1 MKLRAKAPKKFTE
14 GGNFLV
20 YEEPEKK
27 KDYIMCVDVSRGRGQ
42 DYSTFTLIDISSRPF
57 KQVAVYRCNTI
68 SPILFPTII
77 YKYAVLYNNAYVVIE
92 SNDVGHVV
100 CNGLYHDFEY
110 ENMHVSSAIKANAL
124 GTEMTRKVKRLGCS
138 GIKDLLETSKLEIV
152 DEETILEISTFIA
165 KGQSYEASEGNHDD
179 IMMNLVMFGYF
190 ATTEMFRDLT
200 DIDIKQMLYDQRIA
214 EIENDI
220 PSFGFIDDG
229 SEEIARIERQEENTP
244 WAIEYQRDF

>member
-1 MKLRAKAPKKFTE
+1 
-14 GGNFLV
+14 
-20 YEEPEKK
+20 
-27 KDYIMCVDVSRGRGQ
+27 
-42 DYSTFTLIDISSRPF
+42 
-57 KQVAVYRCNTI
+57 
-68 SPILFPTII
+68 
-77 YKYAVLYNNAYVVIE
+77 
-92 SNDVGHVV
+92 
-100 CNGLYHDFEY
+100 
-110 ENMHVSSAIKANAL
+110 MHVSSAIKANAL

-138 GIKDLLETSKLEIV
+138 GVKDLLETEKLIVV

-229 SEEIARIERQEENTP
+229 SDAIADIERKEDNSP
-244 WAIEYQRDF
+244 WQIEYQQEF